1 MSKTI
6 SFKGQLAIGLEDRIK
21 LSTITGKT
29 GYKITKFQ
37 ILSST
42 PGVGNHEFVAQIF
55 NKSQVGSIGSAVNFT
70 DSNLLAAIYYA
81 ENATTGNAEAPQT
94 IIFDNTKFNQDIFIS
109 IADASGGTVP
119 CNYYIE
125 LETMDLSDIE
135 TTMLTL
141 QSIRTITSR

>member
-6 SFKGQLAIGLEDRIK
+6 SYKGQLDMGLEDRIN
-21 LSTITGKT
+21 LRTIKGKI
-29 GYKITKFQ
+29 GYKITKFH

-55 NKSQVGSIGSAVNFT
+55 NKTQLGSIGSAVNFT
-70 DSNLLAAIYYA
+70 NNELLAAIYYA

-94 IIFDNTKFNQDIFIS
+94 IIFDNAKFNQDIFIS
-109 IADASGGTVP
+109 ITDASGGTVP

-125 LETMDLSDIE
+125 LETMDLDDVE
-135 TTMLTL
+135 ATMLTL
-141 QSIRTITSR
+141 QSI

>member
-6 SFKGQLAIGLEDRIK
+6 SYRGTLPMGQEERISLA
-21 LSTITGKT
+21 TIQGKV

-42 PGVGNHEFVAQIF
+42 PGVGNHEFVAKITKVKDP
-55 NKSQVGSIGSAVNFT
+55 NIGPVVNFT
-70 DSNLLAAIYYA
+70 DADLLAAIYYA

-94 IIFDNTKFNQDIFIS
+94 IIFDNEKFNQDIFIN
-109 IADASGGTVP
+109 ITDASGGTVE
-119 CNYYIE
+119 CNYYFE
-125 LETMDLSDIE
+125 LETMNLSELE

-141 QSIRTITSR
+141 KSLRTVTSR

>member
-1 MSKTI
+1 MKTI
-6 SFKGQLAIGLEDRIK
+6 SYKGQLAIGTEDRIK
-21 LSTITGKT
+21 LRTIKGKV

-55 NKSQVGSIGSAVNFT
+55 KVSQINNIGPVVNFT
-70 DSNLLAAIYYA
+70 NSELLAAIYYA

-94 IIFDNTKFNQDIFIS
+94 IIFDNETFNQDIFVS
-109 IADASGGTVP
+109 VDDANSGTVP

-125 LETMDLSDIE
+125 LEAMSLDDIE
-135 TTMLTL
+135 STMLTL
-141 QSIRTITSR
+141 KSLRTIASK